1 MSRQRPMAPAR
12 LKLAQL
18 PTPLEEYAVLRTGL
32 WVKRDDLTGNE
43 LSGNKVRKLEFLV
56 ADALAHGCDTLI
68 TAGAVQSN
76 HARCTAAVAARLGL
90 RCHLVLSGE
99 ASELS
104 WKTGNALL
112 DRLFGAHIVH
122 VPEDADLIPT
132 MQRVA
137 NELRDRGLT
146 PYVIPIGGSSPL
158 AAWGYIEAVRELK
171 TQITQLGLKIHRVLC
186 AAGSCGT
193 LVGLACGAW
202 LERWDV
208 RVTGISI
215 SSTLERKQAF
225 LQRSIRETCDYLGI
239 PFDDVWP
246 LVELYD
252 YAGAGYA
259 RSVPEEVQFIAR
271 VAACSGL
278 VLDPVYT
285 GKALFGFF
293 DLCRQGFVRPEEN
306 VVFFHTGGLPGLLA
320 MGPEIAEWLPES
332 PGTGEA
338 NART

>member
-1 MSRQRPMAPAR
+1 MSRRNTRPPAR
-12 LKLAQL
+12 LKLAHT

-56 ADALAHGCDTLI
+56 ADALARGCDALI

-90 RCHLVLSGE
+90 RCYLVLSGAVPE
-99 ASELS
+99 
-104 WKTGNALL
+104 WCWQTGNALL
-112 DRLFGAHIVH
+112 DRLFGAHIVT
-122 VPEDADLIPT
+122 VEQDAMLNPT
-132 MQRVA
+132 MA
-137 NELRDRGLT
+137 NLAAQLQAQGLT
-146 PYVIPIGGSSPL
+146 PYTIPVGGSSPL

-171 TQITQLGLKIHRVLC
+171 AQVDQLGLQVHRLVC

-193 LVGLACGAW
+193 LVGLACGCW
-202 LERWDV
+202 LEGWDV

-215 SSTLERKQAF
+215 SSTLERKKAF
-225 LQRSIRETCDYLGI
+225 VERSLREACEFIGI
-239 PFDDVWP
+239 PDGEVREA
-246 LVELYD
+246 VELYD
-252 YAGAGYA
+252 YAGAGYGKT
-259 RSVPEEVQFIAR
+259 VPEEIRFIAR

-293 DLCRQGFVRPEEN
+293 DLCRQGIVAPQEN

-320 MGPEIAEWLPES
+320 MGPEIAPWLPQE
-332 PGTGEA
+332 GE
-338 NART
+338 RSETRSS